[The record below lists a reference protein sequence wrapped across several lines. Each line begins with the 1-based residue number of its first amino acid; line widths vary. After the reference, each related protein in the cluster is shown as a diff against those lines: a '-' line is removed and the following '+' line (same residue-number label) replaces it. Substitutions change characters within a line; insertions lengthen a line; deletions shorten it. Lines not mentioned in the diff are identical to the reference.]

1 MMMPANFSAISE
13 NEMTYVAGGALIDCL
28 APVMTD
34 ANWKTFSTN
43 LVTVIG
49 NKYVK
54 ALLQKTVG
62 TIFSGAYVPGQVFTN
77 VTTAIG
83 GAYGAGQAAAAAK
96 TSNKFLAGANGVLNA
111 ALQITAGLGA
121 IYNLGH
127 ASVKNYA
134 KDLDYSV

>member
-49 NKYVK
+49 NKYVEAFLK
-54 ALLQKTVG
+54 NTVG
-62 TIFSGAYVPGQVFTN
+62 TIFSGAYVPGQVFGN
-77 VTTAIG
+77 VTRAIG
-83 GAYGAGQAAAAAK
+83 GAYNAGAGAVK
-96 TSNKFLAGANGVLNA
+96 EGTNKYLAGANGVLNA
-111 ALQITAGLGA
+111 ALQITAGLAA
-121 IYNLGH
+121 IYNLGN
-127 ASVKNYA
+127 AQVKNYA
-134 KDLDYSV
+134 KDLKYSV

>member
-49 NKYVK
+49 NKYVETFLK
-54 ALLQKTVG
+54 KTVG
-62 TIFSGAYVPGQVFTN
+62 TIFSGAYVPGQVFGN
-77 VTTAIG
+77 VTTAIS
-83 GAYGAGQAAAAAK
+83 GAYGAGVGAVK
-96 TSNKFLAGANGVLNA
+96 PGTNKYLAGANGVLNA
-111 ALQITAGLGA
+111 ALQITAGLAA
-121 IYNLGH
+121 IYNLGN

-134 KDLDYSV
+134 KDLNYHV

>member
-34 ANWKTFSTN
+34 ENWKTFSTN

-54 ALLQKTVG
+54 TILEKTVG
-62 TIFSGAYVPGQVFTN
+62 TIFSGVYVPGQVFGN

-83 GAYGAGQAAAAAK
+83 GAYNAGMGAVK
-96 TSNKFLAGANGVLNA
+96 SDNKFLKGANGVLNA

-121 IYNLGH
+121 IYNLGN
-127 ASVKNYA
+127 AKVKNYA
-134 KDLDYSV
+134 DKLDYHV

>member
-34 ANWKTFSTN
+34 ENWKTFSTN

-54 ALLQKTVG
+54 TILEKTVG
-62 TIFSGAYVPGQVFTN
+62 TIFSGAYVPGQVFGN
-77 VTTAIG
+77 VTGAIG
-83 GAYGAGQAAAAAK
+83 GAYNAGVGAVKPG
-96 TSNKFLAGANGVLNA
+96 TNKYLAGANGVLNA
-111 ALQITAGLGA
+111 ALQVVAGLGA
-121 IYNLGH
+121 IYNLGN
-127 ASVKNYA
+127 AKVKNYA
-134 KDLDYSV
+134 DKLDYHV

>member
-1 MMMPANFSAISE
+1 
-13 NEMTYVAGGALIDCL
+13 MTYVAGGALIDCL

-54 ALLQKTVG
+54 TLLEKTVG
-62 TIFSGAYVPGQVFTN
+62 TVFSGVYVPGQVFGN
-77 VTTAIG
+77 VTGAIS
-83 GAYGAGQAAAAAK
+83 GAYAAGKGAVKPG
-96 TSNKFLAGANGVLNA
+96 TNKYLAGANGVLNA
-111 ALQITAGLGA
+111 ALQITAGLAA
-121 IYNLGH
+121 IYNLGN

-134 KDLDYSV
+134 KDLAYSV